1 LTYQGNNKELS
12 DYEREVIKDFLSAKL
27 TPLAFDEDGALV
39 SKSVIKR
46 DETLS
51 GEGLKEILEKLIQ

>member
-1 LTYQGNNKELS
+1 MLS

-51 GEGLKEILEKLIQ
+51 GAGLKEILEKLIQ